1 MATPEES
8 MCKLNDQV
16 AEAKLTLGVMHYCN
30 VLYVRIPAVSTK
42 DPASAAKARAGLVR
56 ELQKKLK
63 KAKVELPAAL
73 SARISH
79 M

>member
-30 VLYVRIPAVSTK
+30 VLYDRIPATSCKGANSV
-42 DPASAAKARAGLVR
+42 ANV
-56 ELQKKLK
+56 
-63 KAKVELPAAL
+63 
-73 SARISH
+73 
-79 M
+79 